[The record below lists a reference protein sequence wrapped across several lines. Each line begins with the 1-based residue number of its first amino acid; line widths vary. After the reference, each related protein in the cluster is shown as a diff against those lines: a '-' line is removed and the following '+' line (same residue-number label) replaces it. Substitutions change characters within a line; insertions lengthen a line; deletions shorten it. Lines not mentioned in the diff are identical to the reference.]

1 MTRTLQ
7 RRIEEAQ
14 AGITLADPGAHE
26 VGRQLLLELLH
37 DGWQHWMVMGMLYGV
52 RVYGK
57 VEAMKARKEREALE
71 VN

>member
-14 AGITLADPGAHE
+14 AGITLGEPGAHE
-26 VGRQLLLELLH
+26 VGRQLLLEMLH
-37 DGWQHWMVMGMLYGV
+37 DGWQPWMVAGMLYGL
-52 RVYGK
+52 RVYSK
-57 VEAMKARKEREALE
+57 VEAMKAREEREALE